1 MDDHPWRDIGLEVY
15 ESHMSDD
22 AVGQLQRLHEIT
34 RAQLADNPAHTIGI
48 LGIAGGNGLDL
59 VDPDT
64 VDSVYGYDIN
74 PDYLKACRARY
85 DDLLGERLHLT
96 ECSIDRTLRI
106 PPVDLLIANLIIEY
120 VGLGEFVAFV
130 AANSLAIGVLS
141 CVTQQNG
148 TAGIVST
155 TQHSSSFDGLE
166 SIASEIRPAAL
177 QAALSTH
184 GWTCTVSITHVLPN
198 DKTLTRQD
206 FIRVH

>member
-34 RAQLADNPAHTIGI
+34 RAQLADNPAQTIGI

-59 VDPDT
+59 VDQDT
-64 VDSVYGYDIN
+64 VAVHGYDIN

-96 ECSIDRTLRI
+96 ECSIDRALRI
-106 PPVDLLIANLIIEY
+106 PPVDLLIASLIIEY

-130 AANSLAIGVLS
+130 TANSLAIGALS

-155 TQHSSSFDGLE
+155 TQH
-166 SIASEIRPAAL
+166 
-177 QAALSTH
+177 
-184 GWTCTVSITHVLPN
+184 
-198 DKTLTRQD
+198 
-206 FIRVH
+206 